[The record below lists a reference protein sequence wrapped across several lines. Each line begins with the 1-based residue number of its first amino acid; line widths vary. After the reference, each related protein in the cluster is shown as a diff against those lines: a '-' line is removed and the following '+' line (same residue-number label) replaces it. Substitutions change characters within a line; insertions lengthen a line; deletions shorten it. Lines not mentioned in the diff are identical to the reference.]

1 MKLKVALFCGV
12 FLLYPNV
19 FKAQFQIAIIGNGM
33 TKAEAEQQT
42 SVTLLTL
49 IRNAFAG
56 NNAIID
62 LKNDDLLGV
71 RKVQKHSLD
80 LAFEQYAIINKVTI
94 DIDSLVLGLINKG
107 LISASENTEL
117 NLSVREIF
125 LKEQAQLIA
134 TNQFVS
140 IMKKQFESVFIF
152 NLEQDTPYSK
162 DLNSTEW
169 YIPLKIGVQVLDEI
183 KSAETFCFKA
193 LSSISMDRLE
203 FSYQDVS
210 DNMVFPIRMIYLGEE
225 YFFYFQKIEY
235 VEKIVALN
243 IDWEGFSKSYLII
256 TNLFEKYSPGSGQ
269 SYSLIKND
277 WARIKQ
283 SNPKL
288 NEISRHV
295 PTVRFPKDNCDICV
309 YDWTDVRSISEISN
323 LGKYSIES
331 ASLQNEIN
339 PTSANATNRNIKGN
353 PNPLYKLNED
363 SNGLNGP
370 GYDPTKIQ
378 GNPNGLI
385 TGKGVLGG
393 AGGNG
398 GAGSGGSGYE
408 YSFFREMK
416 AKPALDETVTV
427 EGSILVNVIVDKS
440 GKVIDASVDVANSK
454 YNGGSSKAELNR
466 LASKAA
472 KSAKFAADPAG
483 GGNKSGNIT
492 IHFKIK

>member
-1 MKLKVALFCGV
+1 V

-33 TKAEAEQQT
+33 TKAEAEQQS

-94 DIDSLVLGLINKG
+94 DIDSLVQGLINKG

-140 IMKKQFESVFIF
+140 IMKKQFENVFIF
-152 NLEQDTPYSK
+152 NLEQGTPYSK

-193 LSSISMDRLE
+193 LSSISMDRSK
-203 FSYQDVS
+203 FSYQDIS
-210 DNMVFPIRMIYLGEE
+210 DNKVFPIRMIYLGEE
-225 YFFYFQKIEY
+225 YFFFLQKKEYIET
-235 VEKIVALN
+235 IVSLN
-243 IDWEGFSKSYLII
+243 NDWVQYSKSYLII
-256 TNLFEKYSPGSGQ
+256 TSLFEKYSPGSGK
-269 SYSLIKND
+269 SFDLVKNEQT
-277 WARIKQ
+277 RIKRED
-283 SNPKL
+283 PKL
-288 NEISRHV
+288 KEIMRIV
-295 PTVRFPKDNCDICV
+295 PTVVFPKDNEDIST
-309 YDWTDVRSISEISN
+309 YDWIDVRNISEIAN

-331 ASLQNEIN
+331 ASLQNETTPASSSTNNPNIN
-339 PTSANATNRNIKGN
+339 NK
-353 PNPLYKLNED
+353 PNPLFDKLSDD
-363 SNGLNGP
+363 SYASKGP
-370 GYDPTKIQ
+370 VKDPTKSQ
-378 GNPNGLI
+378 GDPNGLI
-385 TGKGVLGG
+385 TGKGVFGG
-393 AGGNG
+393 
-398 GAGSGGSGYE
+398 GGSSYD
-408 YSFFREMK
+408 YTFSRPMTT
-416 AKPALDETVTV
+416 KPVLDENIVV
-427 EGSILVNVIVDKS
+427 EGSIVMNIIVDKS
-440 GKVIDASVDVANSK
+440 GRIIDASFDVENSK
-454 YNGGSSKAELNR
+454 YNNGSSKAELNR
-466 LASKAA
+466 LAVKAA
-472 KSAKFAADPAG
+472 KSAKFAADTTG
-483 GGNKSGNIT
+483 GGNKSGKIT